1 MLQQRFTRYITVY
14 VGELLPIRTDRRA
27 PVYGVTLLH
36 GCLYIIRMA
45 STIVE
50 VYSAE
55 TFEEREQIPVEGL
68 IDSSDMTSCKHCN
81 CIYIADAKNGVVHRI
96 DIAANRL
103 TQTYMVVSDVPYS
116 LSVTNTEYHVLVTCK
131 QSNKLKLFTTHGKLV
146 REIFLEPTVVSP
158 RHAVQLASGQ
168 LVVCHGEDSNTT
180 HRVCLLTA
188 DGRRILMLFDVRQ
201 RPLNWLPHIA
211 VDRFHGHIYVADYYN
226 KRIVILNKDMA
237 QIGDIADVTEEQES
251 PLRLCLDVEDNRLYA
266 AKCGHRVAIFSI
278 HQRYRHGAL
287 I

>member
-1 MLQQRFTRYITVY
+1 
-14 VGELLPIRTDRRA
+14 
-27 PVYGVTLLH
+27 
-36 GCLYIIRMA
+36 MA
-45 STIVE
+45 SAIIE
-50 VYSAE
+50 VYCAE
-55 TFEEREQIPVEGL
+55 TFEEREKIPVKGL
-68 IDSSDMTSCKHCN
+68 IDSCDMTSCKHYN

-96 DIAANRL
+96 EIAANRVK
-103 TQTYMVVSDVPYS
+103 QTYMVVSDVPYG

-158 RHAVQLASGQ
+158 RHAVQLASAQ
-168 LVVCHGEDSNTT
+168 LVVCHGENSNAT

-188 DGRRILMLFDVRQ
+188 DGRRILMFFDNRQ
-201 RPLNWLPHIA
+201 RPLNWPTHIA
-211 VDRFHGHIYVADYYN
+211 VDHLHGHVYVADYHN

-237 QIGDIADVTEEQES
+237 QIGDVTGVTEEQES
-251 PLRLCLDVEDNRLYA
+251 PLRLCLDDENNRLYA
-266 AKCGHRVAIFSI
+266 AECGHRVAVFSI